1 MERFTLDPLGNWT
14 DFLQDADDA
23 TPYDLDQSRSHNKAN
38 ELIQIDSSSTHVA
51 HDAVGNMTTM
61 PKPTD
66 FAAHY
71 TCTYDAWNRL
81 VKVAD
86 GATTVAE
93 YEYDGMHHR
102 TVKKTYVSGT
112 LDETR
117 HYYYDKDWRCLEER
131 VGTNTDA
138 ERRYVWGPGAR
149 AGDWESENPLG
160 KFFQIAASLPSVS
173 PTRTRHIDE
182 MICRDRIFIDGETT
196 TTERLW
202 AMLDANYNVV
212 GLLEMPDWNVRE
224 RYTYD
229 AYGQVEVSDANFN
242 LKTTGTDYDWQHLF
256 TGQRLDLETNLY
268 HYRHRQYH
276 PALGRFV
283 TRDPIGYDGGDAN
296 LYRYCWNNPVI
307 YADPIGEKVYW
318 SVRDLDGAFLG
329 NHHFIKIVPD
339 NPKDFPG
346 QLTDLYG
353 GEQGMN
359 LAGFNVGGHIEY
371 KKNKRLM
378 LPDHEKKI
386 DPKRYT
392 KKDNPDYYKSGWDV
406 ACHEVKPPNGMTDT
420 QFIQSLLK
428 GANNYKLSTPKCK
441 YAMFGR

>member
-1 MERFTLDPLGNWT
+1 MLPQNEATSRPWSLKDDNNGNPGTDLVKYNNLLGLNDFNSAAQPYVNGDVNLFTCVDNFDRVTMKEWWSDDGTKLARTSHTYDRAGNRLSRTDARASQLSKHLDELYSYDGVNRLTERKLGNLNASNSDIVAGTLSKVERFTLDPLGNWT

-173 PTRTRHIDE
+173 PTRTRYIDE
-182 MICRDRIFIDGETT
+182 LICRDRMITESETT

-212 GLLEMPDWNVRE
+212 GLLEMSGWHVRE

-229 AYGQVEVSDANFN
+229 AYGQVEVRDAN
-242 LKTTGTDYDWQHLF
+242 
-256 TGQRLDLETNLY
+256 
-268 HYRHRQYH
+268 
-276 PALGRFV
+276 
-283 TRDPIGYDGGDAN
+283 
-296 LYRYCWNNPVI
+296 
-307 YADPIGEKVYW
+307 
-318 SVRDLDGAFLG
+318 S
-329 NHHFIKIVPD
+329 
-339 NPKDFPG
+339 
-346 QLTDLYG
+346 
-353 GEQGMN
+353 
-359 LAGFNVGGHIEY
+359 
-371 KKNKRLM
+371 
-378 LPDHEKKI
+378 
-386 DPKRYT
+386 
-392 KKDNPDYYKSGWDV
+392 
-406 ACHEVKPPNGMTDT
+406 
-420 QFIQSLLK
+420 
-428 GANNYKLSTPKCK
+428 
-441 YAMFGR
+441 